1 MNGFLVGFPLLVL
14 IMFVLSLFVLSL
26 VGSIPGA
33 IIGCRGGKFR
43 WCYLGAFVGALL
55 AVIASWI
62 WLVEQFGPIPGGHW

>member
-1 MNGFLVGFPLLVL
+1 MVGILFGWGLLLVF
-14 IMFVLSLFVLSL
+14 IVFVLSL

-55 AVIASWI
+55 VIIAIATWFAGE
-62 WLVEQFGPIPGGHW
+62 LGPPGGHW